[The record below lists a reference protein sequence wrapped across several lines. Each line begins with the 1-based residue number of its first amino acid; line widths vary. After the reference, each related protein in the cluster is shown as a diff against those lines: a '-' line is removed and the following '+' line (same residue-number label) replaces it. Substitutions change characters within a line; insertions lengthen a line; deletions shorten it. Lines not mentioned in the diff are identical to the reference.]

1 MKPDNHILLY
11 YDTGYCEATLNP
23 EMAENLRTVFELEVE
38 MLKGTKT
45 PLEDGRTKY
54 CFVAED
60 RMKRAMIAKLMA
72 HAQILSNIETRLN

>member
-1 MKPDNHILLY
+1 MMPDNHILLY

-23 EMAENLRTVFELEVE
+23 KMAEDLRTVFELDVE

-45 PLEDGRTKY
+45 PLKDGRTKY

-60 RMKRAMIAKLMA
+60 RMKRAMIAKLIA
-72 HAQILSNIETRLN
+72 HAQILNDVEKRLN